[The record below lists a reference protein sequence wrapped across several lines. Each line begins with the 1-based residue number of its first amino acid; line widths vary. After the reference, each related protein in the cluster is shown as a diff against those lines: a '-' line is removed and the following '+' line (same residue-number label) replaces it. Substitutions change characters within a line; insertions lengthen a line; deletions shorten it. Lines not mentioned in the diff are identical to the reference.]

1 MGRTQWESHLPIRAQ
16 FTPTM
21 CWNKVLFFII
31 MSFFAL
37 PALLELDRPAT
48 LNKAVALVC
57 LPKQGQSVSAG
68 QYCTITGERVRFN
81 HISHVSAGDLLLK
94 FVWLSNLSRLR
105 LVSSQGGVGQGT
117 IVLALQSFKR
127 LAFQWHSK
135 TSVGLIC
142 DTGAQWPVKW
152 YAVKCFDI
160 PCMSCLSY

>member
-1 MGRTQWESHLPIRAQ
+1 MKTRADKYYILSPINH
-16 FTPTM
+16 M
-21 CWNKVLFFII
+21 EKWVEHNGKVICKFVHSLLRRFVETKYFFII

-81 HISHVSAGDLLLK
+81 HISHVSAGDSLLK

-142 DTGAQWPVKW
+142 DTGAQ
-152 YAVKCFDI
+152 
-160 PCMSCLSY
+160 